1 MWLFVLPAYIGIRL
15 RKRVCTKDVEPWQ
28 NWHSSRVSF
37 FMNMALAPELSFF
50 IKWLRLQ
57 SLFLHIIFFIF
68 LHSQCRYTRQ
78 CSNWCWD
85 WQIPEIQRPLWQ
97 LLLSTSCNWNHWC
110 VWQVQCPFLSCLAN
124 TLIDISSDAREQQW
138 LYQHLSLAMVR
149 GNTAIIMACVQVW
162 SDFSHLQC
170 INLCSCPLL
179 AFLQWIAIAF
189 WMSAF
194 SVSFIVFS
202 KFFFM
207 LSVKPLC
214 SIVFLPFSAILTNLI
229 LFVFHVSNTT
239 GLLFTVKP
247 LCNLSLPLS
256 VQPHLGVLC
265 AWWNTHN
272 GGTP

>member
-110 VWQVQCPFLSCLAN
+110 VWQVHRPLLKLSCKETRWHFGRHQGA
-124 TLIDISSDAREQQW
+124 TVVPPAPVSGHVQKEHC
-138 LYQHLSLAMVR
+138 QHI
-149 GNTAIIMACVQVW
+149 G
-162 SDFSHLQC
+162 
-170 INLCSCPLL
+170 
-179 AFLQWIAIAF
+179 
-189 WMSAF
+189 
-194 SVSFIVFS
+194 
-202 KFFFM
+202 
-207 LSVKPLC
+207 
-214 SIVFLPFSAILTNLI
+214 
-229 LFVFHVSNTT
+229 
-239 GLLFTVKP
+239 
-247 LCNLSLPLS
+247 
-256 VQPHLGVLC
+256 LC
-265 AWWNTHN
+265 ASLIWF
-272 GGTP
+272 